1 MTEGKPRCR
10 VLIAEDESLVS
21 MLIEDMLLDFGT
33 EVVGPVARVNDALR
47 LARET
52 DLDLAILDINLA
64 GEATYPVADVLGAR
78 GIPFVFATGYK
89 VDDIPD
95 RFDGSLRLS
104 KPFAF
109 DTFENTL
116 RAALAGPRLPSP
128 SVSSLTARCGHIT
141 YEQHALAVSSSC

>member
-10 VLIAEDESLVS
+10 VLVAEDEALVS

-33 EVVGPVARVNDALR
+33 EVIGPVARVKDALR

-52 DLDLAILDINLA
+52 DLNLAILDINLA

-89 VDDIPD
+89 VDEIPD

-109 DTFENTL
+109 DTFEDTL
-116 RAALAGPRLPSP
+116 RAALAGRDCHRQAS
-128 SVSSLTARCGHIT
+128 A
-141 YEQHALAVSSSC
+141 A